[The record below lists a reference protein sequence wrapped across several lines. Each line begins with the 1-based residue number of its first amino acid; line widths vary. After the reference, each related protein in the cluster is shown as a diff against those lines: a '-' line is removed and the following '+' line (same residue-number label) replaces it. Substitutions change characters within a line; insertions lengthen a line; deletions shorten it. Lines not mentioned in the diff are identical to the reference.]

1 MSVEWKKG
9 DKVFCGY
16 RQKEG
21 YIKTVRDGLFY
32 SLVVKL
38 NDCVDVC
45 YYSKDGKPK
54 NGEQPSLVRIAEAEG
69 CYRYSYPETVDLP
82 AYCIPHSSVKIG
94 QVRVDPCSAEESIV
108 LQVLDDRVSFVILGQ
123 ENLKVQNLPIHWFT
137 KIYNNLKD

>member
-1 MSVEWKKG
+1 MSVEWRKG
-9 DKVFCGY
+9 DKVFCSY

-21 YIKTVRDGLFY
+21 IIEQVREGLLY
-32 SLVVKL
+32 SLIVMF
-38 NDCVDVC
+38 NDSKAV
-45 YYSKDGKPK
+45 YYYTYGGKPK
-54 NGEQPSLVRIAEAEG
+54 YFDQASLVRIEQATDSDYTE
-69 CYRYSYPETVDLP
+69 PENIKLP

-137 KIYNNLKD
+137 KIYNEQKD